1 MKSNKLS
8 KTLKA
13 LNENYQKNLQTYL
26 NLIYPYLILILL
38 VAIQITLKKFR
49 FLTLISYNNFT
60 NSLNISIQII
70 QYNPYALDNAMSII
84 WSLLKSMVR
93 ILN

>member
-1 MKSNKLS
+1 MKSNKLT

-13 LNENYQKNLQTYL
+13 LNENHQKNLQTYL

-38 VAIQITLKKFR
+38 IAIQITLKKFR